1 MQLLFLRKV
10 LFQLHSSL
18 WVSQVFP
25 LLEVIMINYDHTERD
40 DESRK
45 NNSG

>member
-1 MQLLFLRKV
+1 MQLLFLRKL

-18 WVSQVFP
+18 WVSKVFP
-25 LLEVIMINYDHTERD
+25 VLEVIVINYDHTERED
-40 DESRK
+40 ASRK

>member
-18 WVSQVFP
+18 WASQVFP
-25 LLEVIMINYDHTERD
+25 RLEVIMINDDHTERD